1 MKKASIVSVGNE
13 VLSGET
19 VDTNAAYL
27 GSKLLSVGIPVVS
40 CYTVGDEIDLIV
52 RGLGLAGQ
60 DAETVL
66 VTGGLGP
73 TGDDL
78 TRQAFAE
85 FLGVK
90 LQLQAELLER
100 IEGFFSV
107 RKVPMPETNK
117 IQAYIP
123 TGATVLENKLGTA
136 PGFMVC
142 KNDKLFFVMPGVPVE
157 MKQMF
162 EQSILAKLGEFGGGQ
177 VVIVRK
183 LKCFGTGESKIAEL
197 LGELCE
203 RGRNPLINCTVRT
216 GVITVHIIAT
226 SEDKDVAQEMAEKD
240 EKLIVGLLGEL
251 VYGRGEET
259 LAEVVSGKLAEQ
271 KKTIAV
277 AESCTGGWLGKLLTD
292 TPGASK
298 YFTHGWVTYSDSA
311 KISELGVSADLIER
325 HGAVSEQVAAAM
337 AKGAKGKAGADYAVG
352 ITGIAG
358 PTGASEQKP
367 LGLVYIAVDCD
378 TGCEVKRC
386 VLSHDRGAIRLR
398 AALTALNMLRLKLG
412 D

>member
-13 VLSGET
+13 ILSGQT

-52 RGLGLAGQ
+52 RGLGLASQ
-60 DAETVL
+60 DAEIVL

-85 FLGVK
+85 FLGVE
-90 LQLQAELLER
+90 LQLQAELLQK
-100 IEGFFSV
+100 IQDFFSV
-107 RKVPMPETNK
+107 RKVPIPETNK
-117 IQAYIP
+117 IQAYLP

-142 KNDKLFFVMPGVPVE
+142 NNDKLFFVMPGVPVE

-162 EQSILAKLGEFGGGQ
+162 ERSVLSRLSEFGGGQ
-177 VVIVRK
+177 VVIVGK
-183 LKCFGTGESKIAEL
+183 LKCFGAGESKIAEL

-216 GVITVHIIAT
+216 GVITLHIIAT
-226 SEDKDVAQEMAEKD
+226 AEDKDGAQEMAEKD

-251 VYGRGEET
+251 VYGRGEQT
-259 LAEVVSGKLAEQ
+259 LAEVVGGKLAEQ

-292 TPGASK
+292 IPGASK

-311 KISELGVSADLIER
+311 KISELGVGADLIEK
-325 HGAVSEQVAAAM
+325 HGAVSEQVAAAI
-337 AKGAKGKAGADYAVG
+337 AQGAREKAGGDYAIG

-378 TGCEVKRC
+378 AGCEVKRC

-398 AALTALNMLRLKLG
+398 AALMALNMLRLKLG
-412 D
+412 N

>member
-1 MKKASIVSVGNE
+1 MKKVSIVSVGNE
-13 VLSGET
+13 VLSGQT

-27 GSKLLSVGIPVVS
+27 GSKLLSIGIPVVS
-40 CYTVGDEIDLIV
+40 CFTVGDEINLIV
-52 RGLGLAGQ
+52 RGLDLASQ
-60 DAETVL
+60 DAEIVL

-85 FLGVK
+85 FLGVE
-90 LQLQAELLER
+90 LQLEAELLQKMQ
-100 IEGFFSV
+100 GFFSL

-117 IQAYIP
+117 IQACIP
-123 TGATVLENKLGTA
+123 AGATVLENNLGTA

-162 EQSILAKLGEFGGGQ
+162 EQSILVKLSEFGGGQ

-197 LGELCE
+197 LGDLCD

-216 GVITVHIIAT
+216 GVTTLHIIAT
-226 SEDKDVAQEMAEKD
+226 ASDKVKAQEMAEKD

-251 VYGRGEET
+251 AYGRGEQT
-259 LAEVVSGKLAEQ
+259 LAEVVGEKLARQ

-277 AESCTGGWLGKLLTD
+277 AESCTGGWLAKLLTD

-325 HGAVSEQVAAAM
+325 HGAVSEQVVVAM
-337 AKGAKGKAGADYAVG
+337 AQGARGKTGADYAIG

-367 LGLVYIAVDCD
+367 LGLVYIAVDCNA
-378 TGCEVKRC
+378 GCEIKRC
-386 VLSHDRGAIRLR
+386 LLLHDRGSIRLR

-412 D
+412 N

>member
-1 MKKASIVSVGNE
+1 
-13 VLSGET
+13 
-19 VDTNAAYL
+19 
-27 GSKLLSVGIPVVS
+27 
-40 CYTVGDEIDLIV
+40 
-52 RGLGLAGQ
+52 
-60 DAETVL
+60 
-66 VTGGLGP
+66 
-73 TGDDL
+73 
-78 TRQAFAE
+78 
-85 FLGVK
+85 
-90 LQLQAELLER
+90 
-100 IEGFFSV
+100 
-107 RKVPMPETNK
+107 
-117 IQAYIP
+117 
-123 TGATVLENKLGTA
+123 
-136 PGFMVC
+136 
-142 KNDKLFFVMPGVPVE
+142 
-157 MKQMF
+157 
-162 EQSILAKLGEFGGGQ
+162 

-240 EKLIVGLLGEL
+240 EKLIGRLLGEL

-271 KKTIAV
+271 KKSIAV

-378 TGCEVKRC
+378 TGCEIKRC